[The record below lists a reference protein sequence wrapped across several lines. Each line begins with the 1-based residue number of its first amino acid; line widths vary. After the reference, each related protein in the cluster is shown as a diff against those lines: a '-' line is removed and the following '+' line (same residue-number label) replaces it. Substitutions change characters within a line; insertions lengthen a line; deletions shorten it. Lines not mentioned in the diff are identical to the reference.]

1 MGSKRQSAPKM
12 DAATA
17 RAADGARWERWAFGT
32 LLGLQ
37 LVPLWAFTFVP
48 TQDGPA
54 HLENA
59 AILLRRST
67 VAVIG
72 QFYLPNPQLVP
83 NWLGHGLLVPLLALF
98 SPALAEKLAL
108 SGYVL
113 ALPLAFRHLLTP
125 PARARGFAL
134 CIFPFL
140 FGYTFYMGFTSFC
153 WSLVFFFVALSIWF
167 RSRGRLGPARLA
179 GLGLASLAVALG
191 HPVTLVALLITLGS
205 LSSGRVLVD
214 LARAQGSGR
223 RARVLRYHGR
233 LWASLAVALLP
244 AAALVV
250 AFSAGGAEGY
260 GLQWLPLGRRLSGL
274 AVLLSLVAVTPADL
288 WVSAALAAS
297 IVVAV
302 GTTAWARRHSVSASW
317 EWLFAAG
324 VTLLVALAAP
334 DQFGRG
340 WGMTLRLQFFPFAL
354 ALLWVGLGR
363 PLPGLA
369 RTLPAAC
376 SLASLALLGL
386 RLPAHARLS
395 HALEEY
401 TSVAPHVPR
410 GSVILPLQLTLGRD
424 LDRDG
429 LFPLN
434 FSPLLHAAGYVAA
447 SRDSVDLA
455 NYEANTGLFP
465 VRYRPE
471 RNPYLRLARGLGF
484 EGEGSFPCVDLASG
498 SDLGIDHVIVWG
510 PLEDALVDPCVR
522 DWARE
527 LARAYD
533 LVFVSRPRHFA
544 ELWRRK
550 PAAPPDAAR
559 SGVDR

>member
-1 MGSKRQSAPKM
+1 MGSMRRSAQREG
-12 DAATA
+12 AATA
-17 RAADGARWERWAFGT
+17 QAAEGAWRERWVFGT
-32 LLGLQ
+32 FLVLQ
-37 LVPLWAFTFVP
+37 LVPLWAFAFVP

-72 QFYLPNPQLVP
+72 QFYVPNPRLVL
-83 NWLGHGLLVPLLALF
+83 NWLGHGVLVPLLALF
-98 SPALAEKLAL
+98 PPALAEKLAL

-113 ALPLAFRHLLTP
+113 ALPLAFRRVLTP
-125 PARARGFAL
+125 HARAKGFAL

-140 FGYTFYMGFTSFC
+140 FGYTFYMGFTGFC
-153 WSLVFFFVALSIWF
+153 WSLVLFFIALWIWS
-167 RSRGRLGPARLA
+167 RSRGRLGPARVA
-179 GLGLASLAVALG
+179 GLGLVSIVVAVG
-191 HPVTLVALLITLGS
+191 HPVTLVALIVTLGS
-205 LSSGRVLVD
+205 LSFGRALVD
-214 LARAQGSGR
+214 YARARGAGR
-223 RARVLRYHGR
+223 RARLLRLHTR
-233 LWASLAVALLP
+233 LWASLAVSLLP
-244 AAALVV
+244 AIALVI

-260 GLQWLPLGRRLSGL
+260 ALQWLPLGRRLSGL

-297 IVVAV
+297 ILVAA
-302 GTTAWARRHSVSASW
+302 GATAWARRHAASGSW

-324 VTLLVALAAP
+324 VMLFVALVAP
-334 DQFGRG
+334 DRFGRG

-354 ALLWVGLGR
+354 ALIWLGLGR
-363 PLPGLA
+363 PLPVLA
-369 RTLPAAC
+369 RILPAAC
-376 SLASLALLGL
+376 ALAALALLGL

-395 HALEEY
+395 RALEEY
-401 TSVAPHVPR
+401 TSVAPYVPR
-410 GSVILPLQLTLGRD
+410 GSVLLPLQLTLGRD
-424 LDRDG
+424 LGRDG

-471 RNPYLRLARGLGF
+471 RNPYSRLARGGGF
-484 EGEGSFPCVDLASG
+484 EGEGSLPCADLAAG
-498 SDLGIDHVIVWG
+498 SELGIDHVIIWG
-510 PLEDALVDPCVR
+510 PLQDALVDPCVR

-527 LARAYD
+527 LASAYD
-533 LVFVSRPRHFA
+533 LVYVSQPRHFA

-550 PAAPPDAAR
+550 PLVSPDAAH
-559 SGVDR
+559 SGMDR